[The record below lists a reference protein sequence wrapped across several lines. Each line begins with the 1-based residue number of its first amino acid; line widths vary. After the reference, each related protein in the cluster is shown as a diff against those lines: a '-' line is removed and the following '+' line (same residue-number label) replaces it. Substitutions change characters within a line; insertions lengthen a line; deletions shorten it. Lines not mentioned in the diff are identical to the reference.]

1 VRAGAASRV
10 TPPLAEWTAT
20 EKDEARAAASAHPS
34 QRSLIG
40 LDWFAF
46 CLADVQTGF
55 GPFISVYLTA
65 QKWTQGDIGLVLT
78 IGSIIGLIGRVPGGA
93 MVDAARSERT
103 AAALA
108 VTCIGLSALIMA
120 AWPLL
125 PFVFFASVLS
135 AGANCILT
143 PAIAAISLGL
153 VGYAAIGPR
162 LGRNARFASL
172 GTGIAAAGMG
182 ACGYLFSSRAV
193 FFLTA
198 ALMIP
203 TLIALFNI
211 RATEIDPV
219 RAHSGVIPR
228 RLAESEKG
236 LRRLVTHRPLI
247 AFAAA
252 TALFQFAN
260 AATLPL
266 MGSIMTM
273 RSADWAP
280 VLIAAC
286 IVVPQFVV
294 ALLSPWVGV
303 QAERWGR
310 RPLLLLGF
318 AALPLRCFLFANAPD
333 PDFVVVVQALDGIS
347 AAVLGVLVPL
357 VAADLAR
364 NTGRFNL
371 TQGIIG
377 TAVGIGASI
386 STTFAGYVTDHYGSH
401 MAFLGLAV
409 VATCAFLFVYL
420 AMPET
425 RPDADEPGLTATPK
439 AAAAPP
445 L

>member
-1 VRAGAASRV
+1 M
-10 TPPLAEWTAT
+10 AEWTAT
-20 EKDEARAAASAHPS
+20 EKDEARAAAPAHPS
-34 QRSLIG
+34 RRSLIG

-93 MVDAARSERT
+93 VVDAARSERT
-103 AAALA
+103 AAGLA
-108 VTCIGLSALIMA
+108 VACIGLSALIMA

-153 VGYAAIGPR
+153 VGYSAIGPR

-198 ALMIP
+198 VLMIP

-211 RATEIDPV
+211 RAAEIDPV
-219 RAHSGVIPR
+219 RAHSGVIPL

-294 ALLSPWVGV
+294 ALFSPWVG
-303 QAERWGR
+303 RSSR
-310 RPLLLLGF
+310 TLG
-318 AALPLRCFLFANAPD
+318 PAP
-333 PDFVVVVQALDGIS
+333 
-347 AAVLGVLVPL
+347 
-357 VAADLAR
+357 
-364 NTGRFNL
+364 
-371 TQGIIG
+371 
-377 TAVGIGASI
+377 
-386 STTFAGYVTDHYGSH
+386 
-401 MAFLGLAV
+401 
-409 VATCAFLFVYL
+409 
-420 AMPET
+420 
-425 RPDADEPGLTATPK
+425 
-439 AAAAPP
+439 AAAAWLCRAPASLFSLRQRARP
-445 L
+445 RCWSSRCKRSTEFLRPCLASLSRWWLPTWRATPAAST